1 VPHSPSLVVPQ
12 LQPQAQSS
20 VVLEQVACPLCG
32 SVSFEPV
39 LRGRDVSGPAFQVVR
54 CMRCGLACTN
64 PRPTAATI
72 GHFYPTDYRPHSG
85 LVHADRPLRGW
96 YPLDWLRSPG
106 EQRPRLLDF
115 GCGGGHF
122 LAAMHRAGWDVVGL
136 DVSEAA
142 AHSVRNDLGLPAL
155 AGSLPH
161 AGLEPE
167 SFDLVTMWHSLEHV
181 HEPRRTLGEARKLLR
196 PGGRLVVAV
205 PNTDGWPARWFGA
218 DWYGLDVPRHLT
230 HFGPATLRRML
241 EVCDFRVVALRH
253 PRHADW
259 LRTSARRAR
268 FSPFRSLLRSRP
280 LAAVA
285 ARLCQIARR
294 SDVVMAFTLRD

>member
-1 VPHSPSLVVPQ
+1 VPHPPSLVASQ
-12 LQPQAQSS
+12 RQPQAQSS
-20 VVLEQVACPLCG
+20 VFLEVAACSLCG
-32 SVSFEPV
+32 GVSFEPV
-39 LRGRDVSGPAFQVVR
+39 LRGRDVSGPEFQVVR
-54 CMRCGLACTN
+54 CTRCGLACTN

-85 LVHADRPLRGW
+85 QAHADRPLRGW

-106 EQRPRLLDF
+106 APQPRLLDF

-122 LAAMHRAGWDVVGL
+122 LAAMRRVGWYVVGL

-142 AHSVRNDLGLPAL
+142 ARSVREDLGLCAL

-161 AGLEPE
+161 AELKPE

-181 HEPRRTLGEARKLLR
+181 HEPRRVLGEARKLLR

-205 PNTDGWPARWFGA
+205 PNFDGWSARWFGA
-218 DWYGLDVPRHLT
+218 DWYGLDLPRHLT
-230 HFGPATLRRML
+230 HFGPATLRRLL
-241 EVCDFRVVALRH
+241 EACGFRVAALRH

-259 LRTSARRAR
+259 LRASARRAR
-268 FSPFRSLLRSRP
+268 FSPLRSLLRSRP

-285 ARLCQIARR
+285 ARLCQFARR
-294 SDVVMAFTLRD
+294 SDVVMSLALRG